1 MHTWRWQ
8 CLNDAARSPSMN
20 NFNSIRRKKDHV
32 SIRRLLAI
40 VAYELCCIQ
49 KVSPDHSS
57 KALLRCR
64 VKLAK
69 RRPGWHHNK
78 RFRESVDTHGF
89 HHDTAVINRAEKM
102 WDSWLIWH
110 RGQGWLFHARHRV
123 LQYRMPLLE
132 SAAKLTDDFA
142 TQHVENAAGGPHY
155 NLRECGL
162 QLLYFS
168 AHVGPANTH
177 MTATL

>member
-1 MHTWRWQ
+1 M
-8 CLNDAARSPSMN
+8 NYAA
-20 NFNSIRRKKDHV
+20 FRKSV
-32 SIRRLLAI
+32 LIIPLRP
-40 VAYELCCIQ
+40 CCA
-49 KVSPDHSS
+49 VESS
-57 KALLRCR
+57 LQNAGL
-64 VKLAK
+64 
-69 RRPGWHHNK
+69 
-78 RFRESVDTHGF
+78 VDTTTRGLENQLTRMGF
-89 HHDTAVINRAEKM
+89 ITIQQL
-102 WDSWLIWH
+102 LIAQ
-110 RGQGWLFHARHRV
+110 RRCETLDLYGIVDKVGFFMQDRV